1 MMRRAVLG
9 LACSLA
15 AGAGALGKKK
25 KKKEEE
31 TQTLPLLK
39 ELPQALTADARRLVF
54 HVTPLSGKGLLSQQ
68 IRDALK
74 AIHRASGGAPVVKLR
89 AFVAGTGDLR
99 RVRDLV
105 SATFTERR
113 EPLPVLSLVQAGG
126 LPMTGAQ
133 IAFEAVTEARKPVN
147 PHGLAFHSAQAA
159 YDADPLAPVEPLAAQ
174 AGARLRE
181 ALRAAGAGASGVVK
195 LTCFLS
201 SFERLDAVRGP
212 LLAEYP
218 SAAVLFV
225 QARRAPDRAM
235 AALEAVAR
243 LAQAPA
249 RPVEF
254 VRPDP
259 AAGESLAVRI
269 GAAQLVLTGTQV
281 AFGYQENDA
290 RLAFGRLARSL
301 EQAGTRIGRT
311 VFAHYYPLSPGI
323 ETQVRKLR
331 REIFASGD
339 PPASTIMPL
348 EGLPSIEAGFAV
360 DVVAV
365 KQ

>member
-1 MMRRAVLG
+1 MRRRALLG

-15 AGAGALGKKK
+15 AGAGALGR

-74 AIHRASGGAPVVKLR
+74 AIHHASGGAPVIKLR
-89 AFVAGTGDLR
+89 AFVAGSGDLR

-113 EPLPVLSLVQAGG
+113 LPLPVLSLVQAGG
-126 LPMTGAQ
+126 LPLVGAQ
-133 IAFEAVTEARKPVN
+133 IAFEAVAEGRKQVN
-147 PHGLAFHSAQAA
+147 PRGLAFLSAQAA
-159 YDADPLAPVEPLAAQ
+159 YDADPLSPVDPLAAR
-174 AGARLRE
+174 ARASLRE
-181 ALRAAGAGASGVVK
+181 ALRAAGAGPSGVVK

-201 SFERLDAVRGP
+201 SLERLDAVRGP

-218 SAAVLFV
+218 AAAVLFV

-243 LAQAPA
+243 LGQAPA

-254 VRPDP
+254 VRPDLE
-259 AAGESLAVRI
+259 AGESLAVRV

-281 AFGYQENDA
+281 AFGYQENDT

-301 EQAGTRIGRT
+301 EQAGTGIGRT

-323 ETQVRKLR
+323 AAQVRKLR
-331 REIFASGD
+331 REVFAN

-348 EGLPSIEAGFAV
+348 EGLPSMEAGFAV